1 MARGE
6 LNIRLGLDSSGLR
19 RGLRN
24 AETELQKSVRKMGQ
38 LGQSLSISVTAP
50 LAGIATAAVGAFVQ
64 FDKLT
69 KALAAVTGSSSA
81 AQVEFE
87 KLKESAR
94 LPGLGLEEAVLGSVR
109 LQAVGLTAD
118 EARKSLETFG
128 TAIAASGGG
137 AENLERV
144 VYQLQQMI
152 SKNRIL
158 QQDFGIIQENIP
170 LIGFALEKAFSTNN
184 IEAIRESGVSAQEF
198 NRRLVDALATLP
210 QLQGDLGGLGND
222 FENLKNDVKSALVT
236 LGESIAVNL
245 NLRAVVQTLSNFV
258 AGLVE
263 RFNNLSPAVQK
274 TIIQVGLVAAA
285 IGPALVAVKA
295 LAIAFTFLTG
305 PVGIAVV
312 AIGAITVAIIALYNN
327 SAKFRGFISGLIA
340 VFKELGSV
348 LKSVA
353 IGIADSFLLLKQGQ
367 FRLAGKRIKEALT
380 EDLTGI
386 DVGKAWAE
394 GFEKGVKSEINIP
407 QALQSAIP
415 SIPTLDAPAFNLS
428 GGGEVEKAASERK
441 KLVVESVKQIDLLGR
456 SLSTNIGGI
465 DTFNALKRDLE
476 AVNQAIQTSKR
487 SAEAGLAPQPSFVSL
502 STGLE
507 SFQGTEQ
514 LEAFALVLN
523 EKLNN
528 IDVLTNLREGFG
540 SLGEVINQTA
550 TYTDSLGKLWDSLG
564 GAMQSVAGA
573 IIQAA
578 SSGETSFKKLGQ
590 AALKAAADVARAA
603 LIKVVSESLTKT
615 FEKLGPLAVP
625 LAAGIAGLAAGVFNS
640 ILKGLRIPALAQG
653 GLAYSPTLAL
663 VGDNRGAGA
672 DPEVIAPLSKLKQY
686 LGGGNQLIGNFRI
699 AGRDLELVLER
710 SQADSQRISPF

>member
-94 LPGLGLEEAVLGSVR
+94 LPGLGLEEAVQGSVR
-109 LQAVGLTAD
+109 LQAVGLSAD
-118 EARKSLETFG
+118 EARKNLEVFG
-128 TAIAASGGG
+128 TAIAATGGG

-158 QQDFGIIQENIP
+158 QEDFGIIQENIP
-170 LIGFALEKAFSTNN
+170 LIGIALENAFGTRN
-184 IEAIRESGVSAQEF
+184 IEAIRDTGISAQEF
-198 NRRLVDALATLP
+198 NARLVDALSVLP
-210 QLQGDLGGLGND
+210 ELQGDLGGLGND

-245 NLRAVVQTLSNFV
+245 NLRSVVQTLSNFV
-258 AGLVE
+258 GNLVD

-305 PVGIAVV
+305 PIGIATV
-312 AIGAITVAIIALYNN
+312 AIAALVVGIIALYNN
-327 SAKFRGFISGLIA
+327 SAKFRGFVGGLID
-340 VFKELGSV
+340 VFKELGTAIGR
-348 LKSVA
+348 VA
-353 IGIADSFLLLKQGQ
+353 TGIADSFLLLKEGN
-367 FRLAGKRIKEALT
+367 FRAAGTRIKNALT

-394 GFEKGVKSEINIP
+394 GFQRGVTSEIGTP
-407 QALQSAIP
+407 QVISDILAGNL
-415 SIPTLDAPAFNLS
+415 PTLDTPTFNVPG
-428 GGGEVEKAASERK
+428 GGGEAAAAVTPSLPTFDIEAIEPL
-441 KLVVESVKQIDLLGR
+441 KLFRTE
-456 SLSTNIGGI
+456 
-465 DTFNALKRDLE
+465 LE
-476 AVNQAIQTSKR
+476 
-487 SAEAGLAPQPSFVSL
+487 
-502 STGLE
+502 
-507 SFQGTEQ
+507 
-514 LEAFALVLN
+514 
-523 EKLNN
+523 
-528 IDVLTNLREGFG
+528 
-540 SLGEVINQTA
+540 SLGEVQIRNIEYAKQTSSV
-550 TYTDSLGKLWDSLG
+550 YTSLG
-564 GAMQSVAGA
+564 A
-573 IIQAA
+573 ILSATASAVTSAA
-578 SSGETSFKKLGQ
+578 NSGEASFRKLGQ

-603 LIKVVSESLTKT
+603 LIEVVTTALADSFK
-615 FEKLGPLAVP
+615 KLGILALP
-625 LAAGIAGLAAGVFNS
+625 LAAGIGALAGGVFNS

>member
-38 LGQSLSISVTAP
+38 LGQNLSLAVTTP
-50 LAGIATAAVGAFVQ
+50 LAGVATAAVGAFVQ

-94 LPGLGLEEAVLGSVR
+94 LPGLGLEEAVQGSVR
-109 LQAVGLTAD
+109 LQAVGLSAD
-118 EARKSLETFG
+118 EARKNLEVFG
-128 TAIAASGGG
+128 TAIAATGGG

-158 QQDFGIIQENIP
+158 QEDFGIIQENIP
-170 LIGFALEKAFSTNN
+170 LIGIALENAFGTRN
-184 IEAIRESGVSAQEF
+184 IEAIRDTGISAQEF
-198 NRRLVDALATLP
+198 NARLVDALSVLP
-210 QLQGDLGGLGND
+210 AVQSDLGGLGND

-245 NLRAVVQTLSNFV
+245 NLRSVVQTLSNFV
-258 AGLVE
+258 GNLVD

-305 PVGIAVV
+305 PIGIATV
-312 AIGAITVAIIALYNN
+312 AIAALVVGIIALYNN
-327 SAKFRGFISGLIA
+327 SAKFRGFVGGLID
-340 VFKELGSV
+340 VFKELGTAIGR
-348 LKSVA
+348 VA
-353 IGIADSFLLLKQGQ
+353 TGIADSFLLLKEGN
-367 FRLAGKRIKEALT
+367 FRAAGTRIKNALT

-394 GFEKGVKSEINIP
+394 GFQRGVTSEIGTP
-407 QALQSAIP
+407 QVISDILAGNL
-415 SIPTLDAPAFNLS
+415 PTLDTPTFNVPG
-428 GGGEVEKAASERK
+428 GGGEAAAAVTPSLPTFDIEAIEPL
-441 KLVVESVKQIDLLGR
+441 KLFRTE
-456 SLSTNIGGI
+456 
-465 DTFNALKRDLE
+465 LE
-476 AVNQAIQTSKR
+476 
-487 SAEAGLAPQPSFVSL
+487 
-502 STGLE
+502 
-507 SFQGTEQ
+507 
-514 LEAFALVLN
+514 
-523 EKLNN
+523 
-528 IDVLTNLREGFG
+528 
-540 SLGEVINQTA
+540 SLGEVQIRNIEYAKQTSSV
-550 TYTDSLGKLWDSLG
+550 YTSLG
-564 GAMQSVAGA
+564 A
-573 IIQAA
+573 ILSATASAVTSAA
-578 SSGETSFKKLGQ
+578 NSGEASFRKLGQ

-603 LIKVVSESLTKT
+603 LIEVVTTALADSFK
-615 FEKLGPLAVP
+615 KLGILALP
-625 LAAGIAGLAAGVFNS
+625 LAAGIGALAGGVFNS

>member
-69 KALAAVTGSSSA
+69 KALAAVTGSTSA

-94 LPGLGLEEAVLGSVR
+94 LPGLGLEEAVQGSVR
-109 LQAVGLTAD
+109 LQAVGLSAD
-118 EARKSLETFG
+118 EARKSLEVYG
-128 TAIAASGGG
+128 TAIAATGKG
-137 AENLERV
+137 AVELERV
-144 VYQLQQMI
+144 TYQLTQMI

-158 QQDFGIIQENIP
+158 QEDFGIIQENIP
-170 LIGFALEKAFSTNN
+170 LIGKALQLAFGSTN
-184 IEAIRESGVSAQEF
+184 IEAIRESGISAQEF

-245 NLRAVVQTLSNFV
+245 NLRSVVQTLSNFV
-258 AGLVE
+258 GNLVD

-353 IGIADSFLLLKQGQ
+353 TGIADSFLLLKQGQ

-415 SIPTLDAPAFNLS
+415 AIPTINTPTFNVPG
-428 GGGEVEKAASERK
+428 GGGEAAAAAAPSLPTFDIEAIEPL
-441 KLVVESVKQIDLLGR
+441 KLFRTE
-456 SLSTNIGGI
+456 
-465 DTFNALKRDLE
+465 LE
-476 AVNQAIQTSKR
+476 
-487 SAEAGLAPQPSFVSL
+487 
-502 STGLE
+502 
-507 SFQGTEQ
+507 
-514 LEAFALVLN
+514 
-523 EKLNN
+523 
-528 IDVLTNLREGFG
+528 
-540 SLGEVINQTA
+540 SLGEVQIRNINYAKQTSSV
-550 TYTDSLGKLWDSLG
+550 YTSLG
-564 GAMQSVAGA
+564 A
-573 IIQAA
+573 ILSATASAVTSAA
-578 SSGETSFKKLGQ
+578 NSGEASFKKLGQ

-603 LIKVVSESLTKT
+603 LIEVVTTALADSFK
-615 FEKLGPLAVP
+615 KLGILALP
-625 LAAGIAGLAAGVFNS
+625 LAAGIGALAGGVFNS

>member
-24 AETELQKSVRKMGQ
+24 AETELQKSVRKLGQ

-64 FDKLT
+64 FDKL
-69 KALAAVTGSSSA
+69 KKGLIAVTGSSSA
-81 AQVEFE
+81 AQAEFE

-94 LPGLGLEEAVLGSVR
+94 LPGLGLEEALQGSVR

-128 TAIAASGGG
+128 TAIAATGGG

-144 VYQLQQMI
+144 TYQLTQMI

-158 QQDFGIIQENIP
+158 QEDFGIIQENIP
-170 LIGFALEKAFSTNN
+170 LIGDALENAFGTRN
-184 IEAIRESGVSAQEF
+184 IEAIRDTGISAQEF
-198 NRRLVDALATLP
+198 NARLVDSLSVLP
-210 QLQGDLGGLGND
+210 ELQGDLGGLGND
-222 FENLKNDVKSALVT
+222 FENLKNDVKGALVT

-245 NLRAVVQTLSNFV
+245 NLRAVVQKLSDFI

-285 IGPALVAVKA
+285 IGPAIIAVKA
-295 LAIAFTFLTG
+295 LAVAFTFLTG
-305 PVGIAVV
+305 P
-312 AIGAITVAIIALYNN
+312 IGLATVAIAGLIIGVIALYNN
-327 SAKFRGFISGLIA
+327 SAKFRGLIGGLIA
-340 VFKELGSV
+340 AFREFGEAV
-348 LKSVA
+348 LTVTDG
-353 IGIADSFLLLKQGQ
+353 IGDAFASLREGN
-367 FRLAGKRIKEALT
+367 FREAGTRIKEALST
-380 EDLTGI
+380 DLKGI
-386 DVGKAWAE
+386 DIGKAWAE
-394 GFEKGVKSEINIP
+394 GFQKGVDSEIAVPESVKELFSGKKKKKDPNGFNIP
-407 QALQSAIP
+407 GVDEA
-415 SIPTLDAPAFNLS
+415 
-428 GGGEVEKAASERK
+428 AASERK